1 MDHYKSKSTLVF
13 SFMFT
18 NFEIMDELNAK
29 IEFHAHEISFTLR
42 NRKKLKSFI
51 LSIFKQ
57 ETGKTAFLSYVF
69 CTDKYLLEMNRQ
81 YLDHDYYTDIIT
93 FDLSESSEFIIGEV
107 YISIDRVKE
116 NARQNKT
123 PFSHELHRVIFH
135 GALHLTGQNDKTTE
149 QSLQMTKKEDFYLSQ
164 YFN

>member
-1 MDHYKSKSTLVF
+1 
-13 SFMFT
+13 MFT

-29 IEFHAHEISFTLR
+29 IEFHAHEVSFTLK

-51 LSIFKQ
+51 QSIFK
-57 ETGKTAFLSYVF
+57 EEIGKAASLSYIF

-93 FDLSESSEFIIGEV
+93 FDLSASNDFIIGEV

-116 NARQNKT
+116 NASLNKT
-123 PFSHELHRVIFH
+123 SFKHELHRVLFH
-135 GALHLTGQNDKTTE
+135 GALHLSGQNDKTPG
-149 QSLQMTKKEDFYLSQ
+149 QLKQMRNREDLYLSR
-164 YFN
+164 YFS